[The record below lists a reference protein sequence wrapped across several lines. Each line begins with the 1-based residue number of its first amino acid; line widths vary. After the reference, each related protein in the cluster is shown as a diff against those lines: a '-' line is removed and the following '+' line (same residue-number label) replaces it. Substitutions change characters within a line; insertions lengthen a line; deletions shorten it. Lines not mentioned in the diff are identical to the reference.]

1 MSHVSLFPSWN
12 SCSEFPPVL
21 WDEREKG
28 KSNRFQ
34 SVQILAPITPMGFSR
49 YLAQSEK
56 TEIQL
61 IWNNSMI
68 KQNNKQ
74 LCE

>member
-1 MSHVSLFPSWN
+1 
-12 SCSEFPPVL
+12 
-21 WDEREKG
+21 
-28 KSNRFQ
+28 
-34 SVQILAPITPMGFSR
+34 MGFSR

-74 LCE
+74 LCEWQSVYTAQSVNYAHLML